1 MKDYLGE
8 MKKII
13 ANRLDLET
21 YRLFLFGSRAVG
33 QNRRFSDYD
42 LGILG
47 PKKVSA
53 TALALISADLDDS
66 EIPYRVELVDFQ
78 NVSESFRRVA
88 MKKVKYL

>member
-1 MKDYLGE
+1 MEDYLGE

-13 ANRLDLET
+13 ANRLDIEN

-33 QNRRFSDYD
+33 QNRQFSDYD

-53 TALALISADLDDS
+53 TALALMNADLDDS
-66 EIPYRVELVDFQ
+66 DIPYRVEVIDFQ

>member
-1 MKDYLGE
+1 MKDYLPE

-13 ANRLDLET
+13 ANYLNLET
-21 YRLFLFGSRAVG
+21 YRLFLFGSRVEG
-33 QNRRFSDYD
+33 KNRQFSDYD

-53 TALALISADLDDS
+53 TDLALMSADLDDS
-66 EIPYRVELVDFQ
+66 DIPYRVEIIDFQ